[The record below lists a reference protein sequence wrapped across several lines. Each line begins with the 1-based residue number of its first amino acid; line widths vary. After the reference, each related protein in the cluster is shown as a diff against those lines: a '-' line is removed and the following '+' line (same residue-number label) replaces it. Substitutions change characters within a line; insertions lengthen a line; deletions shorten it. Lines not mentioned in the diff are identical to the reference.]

1 MEEGKILFWIPGSQF
16 VDWSTKARCAA
27 TCNCNCCSICEH
39 HSRSQNAEY
48 EVRDKNFIKCSFVS
62 SLFNVSSNP
71 KHSNG
76 VSSSGSTVQIQG
88 SNNNNIIQKMM
99 VF

>member
-1 MEEGKILFWIPGSQF
+1 MWIGAQRRGVQQHVIVIVAVFVSIIQGHKMLSMRLGIKILS
-16 VDWSTKARCAA
+16 
-27 TCNCNCCSICEH
+27 
-39 HSRSQNAEY
+39 
-48 EVRDKNFIKCSFVS
+48 
-62 SLFNVSSNP
+62 NVPLYHLYSMYPLTSNP